1 MFRPIF
7 RLITAVALC
16 CGAVLPCVAQN
27 PAPPVQTLLILPF
40 ENHSKSPGLEWIGE
54 SFPEIL
60 AQRLSSPSMYMIG
73 REDRVYAFDRMGI
86 PASARPSHATL
97 YRIAEQMDCDYVVM
111 GEYNFD
117 GATFTARATALD
129 MKQLRRSRTL
139 EASGPLVNLIDVQTD
154 LAWQLLKSI
163 KPDSTISREEMMRS
177 ASAVRLDSFENYV
190 RGIVATNRQEKVR
203 RLREAIRFNPQYT
216 PAMFQLGKTYY
227 SNREYDSAISWLS
240 RIPQS
245 ESKAG
250 EAYFLLGLAYY
261 NQGQFERA
269 EEAFKVTISKLPLTE
284 VYNNLGATALRR
296 GKRGALPLLQK
307 TVEVDPQDP
316 DYHFNLALA
325 LYRFGDPALAV
336 KNLRESLAK
345 YPTDTEAR
353 QFLDEMTGASAQAMA
368 KAAVPAG
375 SGSTA
380 ENSGTTVASIAK
392 LPLPRIKRNYD
403 EGSFRMLALEIQ
415 NSSKPAQEPGINAR
429 AMYHIQHGTELLDRG
444 LTADAEK
451 EFHEALQIEPLSAA
465 AHIGLARVAEANG
478 ETMTARMEAATSLG
492 LHPTA
497 AAYVVLARADMR
509 QKQFT
514 MAGQNIEQALK
525 LEPGNADAV
534 TLKQEIAAR
543 AAEATE

>member
-1 MFRPIF
+1 MSRLIF
-7 RLITAVALC
+7 RLIAAAVLC

-27 PAPPVQTLLILPF
+27 PAAPVQTLLILPF

-60 AQRLSSPSMYMIG
+60 AQRLSSPSMYIIS

-86 PASARPSHATL
+86 PVSSRPTHATL

-111 GEYNFD
+111 GDYTFD
-117 GATFTARATALD
+117 GVTFRAHATALD
-129 MKQLRRSRTL
+129 MKQLRQSPAL
-139 EASGPLVNLIDVQTD
+139 EASGPLLNLIDVQTD

-190 RGIVATNRQEKVR
+190 RGIVATTRQEKVR
-203 RLREAIRFNPQYT
+203 RFREAIRSNPQYT
-216 PAMFQLGKTYY
+216 PAIFQLGKTYY
-227 SNREYDSAISWLS
+227 SNREYDSAINWLS

-284 VYNNLGATALRR
+284 VYNDLGATALRR
-296 GKRGALPLLQK
+296 GMRSALPLLEK
-307 TVEVDPQDP
+307 TVEVDPHDP
-316 DYHFNLALA
+316 DYRFNLALA
-325 LYRFGDPALAV
+325 LYRFGDAALAV
-336 KNLRESLAK
+336 KNLRESLAR

-353 QFLDEMTGASAQAMA
+353 QFFDEITGADAPATA
-368 KAAVPAG
+368 KAGAPAG
-375 SGSTA
+375 SGNTA
-380 ENSGTTVASIAK
+380 GDSNATVASIAK

-415 NSSKPAQEPGINAR
+415 NSSKPTQEPGSDAR
-429 AMYHIQHGTELLDRG
+429 TSYHLQHGNELLDRG

-451 EFHEALQIEPLSAA
+451 EFHQVLEIEPLSAA
-465 AHIGLARVAEANG
+465 AHIGLARVAEAKG
-478 ETMTARMEAATSLG
+478 ETINARMEAATSLG
-492 LHPTA
+492 LHPRRRRMWCWRGRTCGRSS
-497 AAYVVLARADMR
+497 LRR
-509 QKQFT
+509 
-514 MAGQNIEQALK
+514 
-525 LEPGNADAV
+525 P
-534 TLKQEIAAR
+534 
-543 AAEATE
+543 ATTSSRR